1 MEKMKIREKSRISRV
16 VNSISLFLSL
26 VDEFHG
32 F

>member
-16 VNSISLFLSL
+16 VNSLSLFLSL
-26 VDEFHG
+26 VGEFHG

>member
-1 MEKMKIREKSRISRV
+1 MEKMKIHEKSRISRV

>member
-26 VDEFHG
+26 VGEFHG